1 LVLNKFRHQ
10 TVPGRRV
17 PRTPA
22 PLQERNASMDQLMR
36 QVHESPR
43 FDFEEACK
51 SVAEGTRKVRADVQ

>member
-1 LVLNKFRHQ
+1 MLNKFRHQ

-17 PRTPA
+17 LRAPA

-51 SVAEGTRKVRADVQ
+51 SVAEGTRKAQADAQ